1 MKIQKTALTGALIL
15 SIGVLSGQPLAA
27 QTTDPT
33 PDAPA
38 TEAPATD
45 APTEPV
51 PDPDAL
57 SLGEEVAAEPAVY
70 TKSEHGPWQL
80 NCEQATG
87 DRPETCQLYQLLK
100 DTNGT
105 AVAEISVVALPAGQD
120 AVMGA
125 TIITPLETLLTENLT
140 IAVDGAKAK
149 RYPFTFCAAIGC
161 VARVGFVA
169 AEVDG
174 FKKGS
179 KATVSIVPVAAPDK
193 KVSVDISLEG
203 FTAGFDAV
211 TAANAAPAAPAP

>member
-1 MKIQKTALTGALIL
+1 
-15 SIGVLSGQPLAA
+15 
-27 QTTDPT
+27 
-33 PDAPA
+33 
-38 TEAPATD
+38 
-45 APTEPV
+45 
-51 PDPDAL
+51 
-57 SLGEEVAAEPAVY
+57 
-70 TKSEHGPWQL
+70 
-80 NCEQATG
+80 
-87 DRPETCQLYQLLK
+87 
-100 DTNGT
+100 
-105 AVAEISVVALPAGQD
+105 
-120 AVMGA
+120 MGA

-140 IAVDGAKAK
+140 IAVDGAKAM

>member
-1 MKIQKTALTGALIL
+1 MR
-15 SIGVLSGQPLAA
+15 PAA
-27 QTTDPT
+27 
-33 PDAPA
+33 
-38 TEAPATD
+38 
-45 APTEPV
+45 EPV
-51 PDPDAL
+51 PNPDAL
-57 SLGEEVAAEPAVY
+57 SLGEEVAAAPEVY

-80 NCEQATG
+80 NCEKAVG

-100 DTNGT
+100 DANGT
-105 AVAEISVVALPAGQD
+105 AVAEISLVALPAGQD

-140 IAVDGAKAK
+140 IAVDGAKPK

-161 VARVGFVA
+161 IARVGFVA

-211 TAANAAPAAPAP
+211 TAANAAPAP